1 MKKYKILRGE
11 YKGKIVESVEENK
24 RMGLGNPM
32 KLGISFPIEFCK
44 CTIAKFDNKGRLNY
58 EEVE

>member
-1 MKKYKILRGE
+1 
-11 YKGKIVESVEENK
+11 
-24 RMGLGNPM
+24 MGLGNPM